1 MDILYIIVNLGKGEL
16 GVKELFFKGGGIMSR
31 ESVLLD
37 KKNHIASITLNRP
50 DQMNAFSGLMRQE
63 IAEVV
68 ETICGD
74 SDVRVIII
82 TGAGKAFCVGGD
94 VKEFASG
101 RSKGLEN
108 TASNERPAMSKIV
121 LALNRVEKPVVA
133 AVNGAAVGGGVNLAL
148 ACDVRIASEK
158 ARFGQVFVRRGLHT
172 DWGGIY
178 FLPRLVGYAKAAEL
192 IFSGEV
198 IDAQEALKIGMVNKV
213 VPHEQLLDATYEL
226 AAKMAKSAP
235 IPVAFAKRGLQN
247 FYKWDL
253 AAALDYEAYVLGITT
268 RSEDFKEG
276 VKAFLEKREPEFNGK

>member
-1 MDILYIIVNLGKGEL
+1 MA
-16 GVKELFFKGGGIMSR
+16 R

-37 KKNHIASITLNRP
+37 IGNHMATITLNRP

-68 ETICGD
+68 DTVCRDPE
-74 SDVRVIII
+74 VRVIVI

-101 RSKGLEN
+101 SSRGLEGS
-108 TASNERPAMSKIV
+108 TSNERPAMSKIV
-121 LALNRVEKPVVA
+121 LALNRVEKPVIA

-148 ACDVRIASEK
+148 ACDIRIASER

-192 IFSGEV
+192 IFTGEV
-198 IDAQEALKIGMVNKV
+198 IEAQEALKIGLANKV
-213 VPHEQLLDATYEL
+213 VPHEQLMEASYEL
-226 AAKMAKSAP
+226 AGRIAKNAP
-235 IPVAFAKRGLQN
+235 VPIAFAKRGLQN

-253 AAALDYEAYVLGITT
+253 AAALDYEAYVLGITA

-276 VKAFLEKREPEFNGK
+276 VKAFLEKREPEFKGR